1 MGSVWVPLLVGGM
14 VFVFLVTMSVVV
26 VGLLLWR
33 FGLRRW
39 RLLRSHHA
47 VVGAGVLW
55 TAVTSRYVRP
65 TPARSPSDMEGWPAR
80 VVRKE
85 MWRSVDRAEA
95 AVRTADDLGGPTASL
110 PSLCRRLR
118 HSAIALDRILRVE
131 PEGAT
136 SSAVAAQAFEL
147 VRAAADVQRAAVAS
161 AGHATGHHVEAL
173 TRDADEEL
181 ICLDA
186 GLASTR
192 ALAGEPEA

>member
-1 MGSVWVPLLVGGM
+1 M
-14 VFVFLVTMSVVV
+14 VFVFLVTMSVVA

-39 RLLRSHHA
+39 RLLRSHQA

-55 TAVTSRYVRP
+55 TAVTSRSRWRG
-65 TPARSPSDMEGWPAR
+65 PAHSPSDMADWPAR
-80 VVRKE
+80 AVRKE
-85 MWRSVDRAEA
+85 MWRAVDRAEA

-118 HSAIALDRILRVE
+118 HASIDLDRILRME
-131 PEGAT
+131 PDGAT
-136 SSAVAAQAFEL
+136 SSAVATQAFE
-147 VRAAADVQRAAVAS
+147 VMRAASEVQRAAVAS

-173 TRDADEEL
+173 TRDAEEEL
-181 ICLDA
+181 LCLDA

-192 ALAGEPEA
+192 ALAGEPEP